1 MYTKANF
8 HVVSAITLNVIL
20 MVASFLT
27 DNPLIIISILLY
39 TILCG
44 WAYNRLRSMTRGLI
58 YLLPILL
65 ITAAINIIF
74 VNAGSHVLFKIFYKS
89 FTLEAFIYAI
99 ILCLKLVTVVW
110 IFKALELMV
119 DSDRALCFFS
129 SKIPKV
135 TLTMVIALK
144 LIPNMKQR
152 MATLRDIYAIR
163 GIEYENGT
171 IREKIKHTLPMLS
184 VLLDSSLE
192 GAFDIGEATYVRG
205 FLSGKRTNY
214 SKDNFDKKDVGLF
227 SLALIIL
234 IVFSYGLISG
244 ALKFDV
250 YSNLGFYF
258 INNTSIIVTLLVGV
272 ITLFII
278 LINKRGKKYGAD

>member
-1 MYTKANF
+1 MDTKTKF
-8 HVVSAITLNVIL
+8 HVLTAIILNVIL
-20 MVASFLT
+20 MGIAFLT
-27 DNPLIIISILLY
+27 DNPLIIISILIY

-44 WAYNRLRSMTRGLI
+44 WAYDSLKSMTKGLK
-58 YLLPILL
+58 YLVPIIL
-65 ITAAINIIF
+65 ITALINVTF
-74 VNAGSHVLFKIFYKS
+74 VSAGSHVLFKVYHKT

-99 ILCLKLVTVVW
+99 ILCLKLITVVW

-144 LIPNMKQR
+144 LIPNMKHR
-152 MATLRDIYAIR
+152 IATLRDIYAIR

-171 IREKIKHTLPMLS
+171 IKEKIKHTLPMMS

-214 SKDNFDKKDVGLF
+214 SKDKF
-227 SLALIIL
+227 SRRDIELVVLAFTALL
-234 IVFSYGLISG
+234 LFSYGIIKG

-250 YSNLGFYF
+250 YNDLGFYF
-258 INNTSIIVTLLVGV
+258 INNASIIVTVLVGV
-272 ITLFII
+272 ITTFII
-278 LINKRGKKYGAD
+278 FINKRG